1 MEGFI
6 MKKLL
11 LGIFILAFASYAY
24 AGTEV
29 YIDLLETGAE
39 EHAVYYLNDNQPAGR
54 DLIWDNGLPDEENGL
69 CCQRIG
75 IVNQADVC
83 DDFHLDATTTITGI
97 EWDSVDDAT
106 YTWNETDDL
115 EIYPWEG
122 TVPGET
128 PQVSLFNVPNTRES
142 MGTLFSRPWWRY
154 TIALDPA
161 DQFDLEA
168 GAYFVLARPYNPGTS
183 GQSFWL
189 TSPAPAGSQSQA
201 YFRAA
206 YWGYYTWTP
215 GDQVFGSEYDVNF
228 RLYGTTGGGVACE
241 FVDPPTEVYVG
252 DRVRIT
258 KVYINDTDQE
268 CTFEGD
274 FVVYVRG
281 REVARMAHPGVVVAA
296 HSQVTK
302 TYLSPKVPKNARR
315 LTLEVCNEGVACGMD
330 YSCCFKVKVL

>member
-75 IVNQADVC
+75 IVNQADVS

-142 MGTLFSRPWWRY
+142 MGVLFSRPWWRY

-189 TSPAPAGSQSQA
+189 TSPAPAGSQDCVWFRCD
-201 YFRAA
+201 YF
-206 YWGYYTWTP
+206 GYYTWTR
-215 GDQVFGSEYDVNF
+215 GDVVFGSEYDANF
-228 RLYGTTGGGVACE
+228 RLMGGAGA
-241 FVDPPTEVYVG
+241 EVSCYFKDIGEAYVG
-252 DRVRIT
+252 QRLKFT
-258 KVYINDTDQE
+258 KCYVNDTDA
-268 CTFEGD
+268 TVVFEGK
-274 FVVYVRG
+274 FVVTLRG
-281 REVARMAHPGVVVAA
+281 KEVAVKAHPSVEVEA
-296 HSQVTK
+296 HS
-302 TYLSPKVPKNARR
+302 
-315 LTLEVCNEGVACGMD
+315 EVCVTYVTPRIPRIAGGKKFVVTNTGTAECDFEIYVN
-330 YSCCFKVKVL
+330 K